1 MPSRCCSYQ
10 ELRRRPPQHLEGR
23 HRDFPHWEV
32 RQFPYRETLTG
43 TCSTGLLRNL
53 LLCLGLSQ
61 LLPHEEVDIVPSLK
75 LSSVCLNNETH
86 QKFLQHRRSDIG
98 ILLVRRSPRRS
109 TWTFSKAVQCV
120 SPQRDAPLVP
130 TLTGNAISS
139 STFRRSDIGTF
150 QTRGGPPS
158 IPRTR
163 QPGPSSSAGKSCLL
177 PSVTLP
183 FSQLHYG

>member
-1 MPSRCCSYQ
+1 MLGLDCYNIAENRFKVLFNVGSPQKCESLCLWMPSSCCSCQ

-53 LLCLGLSQ
+53 LLCPGLSQ

-109 TWTFSKAVQCV
+109 TLDLLQSCSVH
-120 SPQRDAPLVP
+120 VP
-130 TLTGNAISS
+130 TTGHTSSS
-139 STFRRSDIGTF
+139 STTRRFLVHSQAKIG
-150 QTRGGPPS
+150 RS
-158 IPRTR
+158 KLR
-163 QPGPSSSAGKSCLL
+163 
-177 PSVTLP
+177 
-183 FSQLHYG
+183 Y